1 MPDGYGLS
9 LSILSFPP
17 GPLTVLKPPHW
28 QTYISGSLR
37 VTNGASAYISLCWS
51 STLPPTLS
59 VPLLCY
65 QSQCC
70 SLPSFG
76 LECCMSAFIWI
87 VVLLLL
93 FISSSFIRDVTY
105 HQFGGISPRVPVLSY
120 MDLIVERKWQ
130 VQQVLKEDLLT
141 KSEKLSIAALFR
153 TYFKVQLLL
162 ITRWL
167 HFYFQVCS
175 GVPNLILQLV
185 HYSEVHFVHT
195 KHSFLIASPSQWIAN
210 RR

>member
-1 MPDGYGLS
+1 MSRSILDPHKISRVISVWMPDGYDLS
-9 LSILSFPP
+9 LSILLSPP

-28 QTYISGSLR
+28 QSYISVGLR

-65 QSQCC
+65 QSHCC

-87 VVLLLL
+87 IVLWGFSPRIYLLL
-93 FISSSFIRDVTY
+93 FISSSFIRDVTS
-105 HQFGGISPRVPVLSY
+105 HQFGDISPCAPVLSY
-120 MDLIVERKWQ
+120 ADLVVERKWQ
-130 VQQVLKEDLLT
+130 VQQVLKENHLT
-141 KSEKLSIAALFR
+141 KSEKLSITALFR
-153 TYFKVQLLL
+153 TLMFKVQLLS

-167 HFYFQVCS
+167 HFIFKSVAAFQ
-175 GVPNLILQLV
+175 I
-185 HYSEVHFVHT
+185 
-195 KHSFLIASPSQWIAN
+195 SFF
-210 RR
+210 R